1 MGTVQRIQEYIEN
14 KGISKYR
21 FYQESGLSN
30 GALDK
35 GENIGS
41 DKCEKILYAFPDL
54 NPDWLL
60 TGRGSM
66 LKKDSM
72 LLEEEIGGE
81 DKTVSEVLPAKR
93 NLIPFYDDVSTIGGI
108 NDRIATLDH
117 SNPSEWIDAGDWF
130 PEATAA
136 IRHYGDSM
144 VEYPS
149 GSILALK
156 RVHDARL
163 IMNGRNYVIE
173 TTEYRVTKQLQ
184 DKGDYF
190 MAYSTNRETY
200 PDGSQIHAPFPVPK
214 DAIRHIDLVLGCV
227 MKEYSNGAIQIRK

>member
-1 MGTVQRIQEYIEN
+1 MGTVQRLQQFIEN

-30 GALDK
+30 GSLDK

-54 NPDWLL
+54 NSDWLL
-60 TGRGSM
+60 TGRGPM
-66 LKKDSM
+66 LKSDAV
-72 LLEEEIGGE
+72 LIDEPEIKE
-81 DKTVSEVLPAKR
+81 KIVLPAKK
-93 NLIPFYDDVSTIGGI
+93 NLIPYYDEVSTNGGL
-108 NDRIATLDH
+108 NDRVANTD
-117 SNPSEWIDAGDWF
+117 PSSPTEWIDAGDWF

-156 RVHDARL
+156 HVNNPQL
-163 IMNGRNYVIE
+163 IMNGRNYVVE
-173 TTEYRVTKQLQ
+173 TSEYRVTKQLQ
-184 DKGDYF
+184 NKGDHF

-200 PDGSQIHAPFPVPK
+200 PDGNLIHAPFSVPK
-214 DAIRHIDLVLGCV
+214 EEIRHIYLVLGCV
-227 MKEYSNGAIQIRK
+227 TKEYSNGAIQIRK